1 MGIYKSWSSFLDMK
15 LSVFL
20 VAPIFAAPKPKST
33 DDLTTL
39 LENLYR
45 QYYSQQK
52 QYVPQD
58 KNDLQENS
66 FSTQPTDPPI
76 LRPPEPPA
84 DQSIELPQSEDSSS
98 EYEYI
103 EYYETTYEDL
113 DTDKHTS
120 EAIKKFFKSQIQS
133 QALSLETEFPKS
145 KLLENMLTSF
155 ESFTSTHHGHF
166 PQNVHHFFDS
176 ISTTN
181 SDGQVKSIEKLLKK
195 RLVRFQ
201 TQTLAL
207 SKA

>member
-52 QYVPQD
+52 QYVPQN

-76 LRPPEPPA
+76 LRPPEPSA
-84 DQSIELPQSEDSSS
+84 DQPIELPEDSSS

-113 DTDKHTS
+113 DTDKQTS

-133 QALSLETEFPKS
+133 QALSPETEFPKS